1 MDDISCC
8 IIAVQKN
15 EPYINDWIQYHI
27 NQGFSHIFI
36 IDNNDVGNEL
46 TIPAKFKS
54 YVSVFPANGIID
66 WHISPIQAKLYNF
79 VLDYIRSINSIKKTY
94 THVLCIDI
102 DEYFYYKDGDINKFI
117 SNVMHDSTVCSL
129 SWDCY
134 SDNDIIYKKDL
145 QYDSPIKNYTEHA
158 NRGWISNDCKSIA
171 LITNDTK
178 LDIHYHNGRCYR
190 LINDCV
196 ANIKHYRTQCLEE
209 YVDKIRLRRC
219 GDNEYWYEN
228 NKNNIRV
235 YFNYN
240 NITLEKLEAFEYFY
254 KKYDMIM
261 SDEDKEFIETNK
273 QIIKRKNND

>member
-1 MDDISCC
+1 MNDISCC

-46 TIPAKFKS
+46 TIPAEFKS
-54 YVSVFPANGIID
+54 YVSIFPANGIID
-66 WHISPIQAKLYNF
+66 WHISPIQAKLYNS
-79 VLDYIRSINSIKKTY
+79 VLDYIRSINSIKKLY

-102 DEYFYYKDGDINKFI
+102 DEYFYYKEGGINEFI
-117 SNVMHDSTVCSL
+117 SNVMRDSISCSF

-134 SDNDIIYKKDL
+134 GDNDIIYKKDL
-145 QYDSPIKNYTEHA
+145 QYDSPIKNYTERAKH
-158 NRGWISNDCKSIA
+158 GWVSNDCKSIA

-190 LINDCV
+190 LINKWV

-228 NKNNIRV
+228 NKNNVRV

-261 SDEDKEFIETNK
+261 SDEDKEFIEINK
-273 QIIKRKNND
+273 QILKRKK